1 MTEITDIPSAAT
13 APRLKRAP
21 SPAQARAGVQGI
33 INLALMIWTIWD
45 IRRRSDDEINGK
57 RKLWMLAAFA
67 PPIGPIAYFIFGRK
81 RGAQKDSPLSSA
93 ESTHQ
98 ADGTPL

>member
-1 MTEITDIPSAAT
+1 MIEIDNIPTAMTTPQI
-13 APRLKRAP
+13 KRTP
-21 SPAQARAGVQGI
+21 SPAQARAGMQGL

-45 IRRRSDDEINGK
+45 IRHRSDEEINGK

-81 RGAQKDSPLSSA
+81 RGAQVTEIPLETS
-93 ESTHQ
+93 E
-98 ADGTPL
+98 